1 MTDRETNWIKMH
13 ADALEG
19 CVEVGGKAVSFSG
32 RARENTRHAIYDL
45 HIEGGGEDGPV
56 GAVWEWPSTGGQRDY
71 SLALATNRGRFQGR
85 LKATEDGGG
94 RFRIT
99 PHPPIGTDP

>member
-1 MTDRETNWIKMH
+1 MTDRETNWIEMN

-19 CVEVGGKAVSFSG
+19 CVEVEGKAVVFSG

-45 HIEGGGEDGPV
+45 HIGEGGEDGLV
-56 GAVWEWPSTGGQRDY
+56 GAVWEWPSTDGQRDY

-85 LKATEDGGG
+85 LEATEDGRS

-99 PHPPIGTDP
+99 PHPPIGVDP